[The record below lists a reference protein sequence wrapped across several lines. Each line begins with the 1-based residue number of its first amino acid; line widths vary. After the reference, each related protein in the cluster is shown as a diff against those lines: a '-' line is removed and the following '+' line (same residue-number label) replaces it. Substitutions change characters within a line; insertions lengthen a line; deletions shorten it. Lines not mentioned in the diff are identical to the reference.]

1 MLFKRAASSISNA
14 AHWQDWVLN
23 GWLMA
28 ALLLYS
34 ITTLAW
40 VWVLREAPLRLAYPF
55 MGLAFVIVPCLT
67 WLFFGEPL
75 RAPTLIGSALILA
88 GVAIA
93 AQAP

>member
-1 MLFKRAASSISNA
+1 
-14 AHWQDWVLN
+14 
-23 GWLMA
+23 
-28 ALLLYS
+28 
-34 ITTLAW
+34 
-40 VWVLREAPLRLAYPF
+40 VLREAPLRLAYPF

-88 GVAIA
+88 GVVIA